1 MFELARVRVIGSQLY
16 SAFRALI
23 TQSTNL
29 KKFVSCK
36 LEKFIFFTHCSSLK
50 LGKSLQKCCD
60 FFSPLK

>member
-36 LEKFIFFTHCSSLK
+36 LEKFIFFTHCSSAETWKIFTKMLT
-50 LGKSLQKCCD
+50 